1 MKRLSGHVRNGGNQC
16 FPTRGFHTCPSYFV
30 ETYDILLAVS
40 FHRGEAPQRWFVTH
54 GAVLGRGIISL
65 EHPFLKYIAA
75 VNRMKHRICLLE
87 SWKGAYHTVCCIVNL
102 SSMRPDKNKLDT

>member
-1 MKRLSGHVRNGGNQC
+1 MVEINAFPPGVSIHV
-16 FPTRGFHTCPSYFV
+16 PL
-30 ETYDILLAVS
+30 ILLKPVS
-40 FHRGEAPQRWFVTH
+40 FHRGEAPKRWFVTH

-87 SWKGAYHTVCCIVNL
+87 SWKGAYHAVCCIVNL
-102 SSMRPDKNKLDT
+102 SSMRPDKNKLHRFDLIDIHKF